1 MSFPSAARGVAA
13 IAVLVLGCVLVGWG
27 EQGKQS
33 QRPRKPDPTTK
44 QGERSLAL
52 GRQIFES
59 RCASCHGLDG
69 RGTERAPNI
78 ATDAKVQ
85 RRTDAALRRTLQ
97 NGIPAAGMPAF
108 PAMDDDTGNSVVAYV
123 RLLQGKRESAR
134 TLGNAQR
141 GRSLFFGKARCAECH
156 MVSGK
161 GGFIASD
168 LSAFARTHPAEAI
181 RRAITSPEESGRSGV
196 VMMVKTRDGEQFT
209 GLVRNEDNFSLQLQT
224 LDGGFHLFLKSD
236 VESAVL
242 KARALMPS
250 DYATTMSAAEI
261 DDLVGFLIRVGGPAR
276 VKAKEEDW
284 EE

>member
-1 MSFPSAARGVAA
+1 MSFPSAARGVAE
-13 IAVLVLGCVLVGWG
+13 IVVLVLGCVLVGWG
-27 EQGKQS
+27 DEGRQS
-33 QRPRKPDPTTK
+33 QRPRKLDPTTK
-44 QGERSLAL
+44 QGERSLSL
-52 GRQIFES
+52 GREIFES

-85 RRTDAALRRTLQ
+85 RRTDAALRRTLR

-108 PAMDDDTGNSVVAYV
+108 STMDDAGNSVVAYV

-134 TLGNAQR
+134 APGNAQR
-141 GRSLFFGKARCAECH
+141 GQGLFFGKARCAECH

-168 LSAFARTHPAEAI
+168 LSAFARTHPAEEI
-181 RRAITSPEESGRSGV
+181 RRAIISPEESSKGGA
-196 VMMVKTRDGEQFT
+196 VMMVKTRDGAQFT
-209 GLVRNEDNFSLQLQT
+209 GLVRNEDNFSLQLHT

-242 KARALMPS
+242 TARALMPT
-250 DYATTMSAAEI
+250 DYATTMNAAEI
-261 DDLVGFLIRVGGPAR
+261 DDLVGFLIKVGGPAR
-276 VKAKEEDW
+276 VQAKEEDW